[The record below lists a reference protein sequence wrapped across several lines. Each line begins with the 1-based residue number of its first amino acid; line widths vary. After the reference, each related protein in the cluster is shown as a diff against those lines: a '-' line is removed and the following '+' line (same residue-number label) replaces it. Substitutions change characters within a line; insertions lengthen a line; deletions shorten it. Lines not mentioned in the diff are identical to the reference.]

1 MNLLFT
7 AIVLLFIITIAFIKA
22 NKISVKNNAD
32 LLFKQ
37 ASWILLGLFISALL
51 MAHLFSIISRYVDY
65 KEIVIRRNAIHS
77 ALIESRKVENNIE
90 SAAVLKDIID
100 FNTSLA
106 KMKYYNKTFLLG
118 QYVDDRIESIEPIK

>member
-7 AIVLLFIITIAFIKA
+7 AIVLLFIIAIAFIKA
-22 NKISVKNNAD
+22 DKISVKNNAD

-37 ASWILLGLFISALL
+37 ASWILLGLFVSALL
-51 MAHLFSIISRYVDY
+51 MGHLFSIVSRYVDY
-65 KEIVIRRNAIHS
+65 EEIVIKRSVIHNV
-77 ALIESRKVENNIE
+77 LVELRKVENNIE

-106 KMKYYNKTFLLG
+106 KMKYYNKTFLFG